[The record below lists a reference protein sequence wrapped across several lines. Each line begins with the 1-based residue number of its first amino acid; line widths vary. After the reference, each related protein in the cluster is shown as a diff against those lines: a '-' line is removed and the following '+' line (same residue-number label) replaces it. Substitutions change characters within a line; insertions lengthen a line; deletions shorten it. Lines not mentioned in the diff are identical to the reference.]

1 MENDKELYA
10 AYFGRSADYYLH
22 VLERFRNGSRFVF
35 NPYALLL
42 GQFWFLFRKMYL
54 EVFVFFS
61 ISVVLGL
68 AQFYLF
74 RQPTI
79 SHYQQQ
85 IGFVL
90 TIGLNLSYGFLGNYL
105 YMRKAIKDVEYAKS
119 NSADKELLYA
129 YLSSKGGT
137 TMHPV
142 FILIIVYLVYIIL
155 VQKLV

>member
-1 MENDKELYA
+1 MEDDKDLYA
-10 AYFGRSADYYLH
+10 AYFGRSADYYLE

-61 ISVVLGL
+61 ISVLLGL
-68 AQFYLF
+68 AQTWLF
-74 RQPTI
+74 KIPAI
-79 SHYQQQ
+79 SVYRQQ
-85 IGFVL
+85 IGL
-90 TIGLNLSYGFLGNYL
+90 IIPIALNLSYGFLGNYL
-105 YMRKAIKDVEYAKS
+105 YMRKAIKDVEHAKS
-119 NSADKELLYA
+119 NSSDKELLKA

-142 FILIIVYLVYIIL
+142 FILIIVYLVYIL
-155 VQKLV
+155 LMQKLS